1 MNDQTDDSVK
11 AGLLGA
17 VVPIHAT
24 GDHTPDPARLAVP
37 LEGPGSV
44 MRSFCTGC
52 GQYYEL
58 TAAGVEQIA
67 ESSDISLGTSLE
79 GAQFLQVASC
89 SQCDGIDS
97 TVKLIPID
105 NLLS

>member
-1 MNDQTDDSVK
+1 MNDQTDGDVK
-11 AGLLGA
+11 AGFLGA

-24 GDHTPDPARLAVP
+24 GDHTPDPARLAAP
-37 LEGPGSV
+37 LEGPGSI

-58 TAAGVEQIA
+58 TESGVQQLA
-67 ESSDISLGTSLE
+67 ESSDISLGASLE

-89 SQCDGIDS
+89 SQCDGDDPA
-97 TVKLIPID
+97 VELKPID
-105 NLLS
+105 ELN